1 MHDQTRPGCPGCG
14 LPVTGTSERCPRC
27 ALPLKGPTA
36 AELWRLDVELAG
48 LRARQTDLLAR
59 RNHLLGV
66 LRAEGA
72 RPAAPAAAVGA
83 AAPAVGAVGAAI
95 PAVGA
100 GGAVGGSGDPGVGS
114 ARGFVGPGEAPRR
127 DFSPKAVQN
136 LLLTLGGLL
145 LIVAAVVFTV
155 VSWGHLGIGG
165 RAAILA
171 GVTALTLAAPKL
183 LVGRGLGATAET
195 IAMFGVALLL
205 LDGYAARQAGLF
217 GADGPEASHYAAA
230 LVGLVALVM
239 AGYSRLLPLRLPLPV
254 AVVFAQIPLPLLAFD
269 TTAPWFTASLTAN
282 AVLDAV
288 LLLLLGAQAGRTT
301 AKVCFGVTWTLGAL
315 YGLLDSVVELT
326 GGGPVTALAR
336 GVLLVALAALGLAVA
351 GRAGRVALGFLAFG
365 SMFALAMGLAAPV
378 WRWLPSDWRGVPY
391 TVGALVAV
399 AVALYLPG
407 LNARVRRPGALSA
420 GAVAGLTALPVV
432 PWIASEVLTP
442 FMLLERVWAWPA
454 DLDDGQAWP
463 FASAA
468 LVPALLAAALTVAA
482 LRRPAVGDGGGGSG
496 AGGSVGV
503 PVGASGADRTASGV
517 GGAVGASGVGEAP
530 SAALGVDEPVGASGV
545 GGAAGAS
552 EAGGA
557 ASVGGVASA
566 GDEPVGASEVGRAVG
581 ASGVGGAALGV
592 DVWRLVGV
600 SALVTGV
607 VAVLAVPGAF
617 AFGHM
622 AALVVPLALAVA
634 LVACLTLTGEAWRAW
649 TLTVVAVPVTLVGV
663 VTAFATRA
671 ETYGALA
678 VALVAWTAATVAGR
692 VPKVRA
698 AALVMAVLSAT
709 GLIWAVAVG
718 TGWQPV
724 TIGLALA
731 LAAGSVLAVG
741 LCVTYGGA
749 NEEAVTP
756 EAASRRD
763 IPQEEGVKEGTAR
776 KATGQE
782 ATDQGAS
789 SRRDTPQK
797 DTPQKDTAREDS
809 VREEAVW
816 ENSVW
821 ENSVRENPVQEGAG
835 GGDVREG
842 FGREDVRGDTA
853 REGVTREET
862 AQEGGNGG
870 WPGRRR
876 DPRWGAGLGL
886 GALLGMCAVPPIAGP
901 LAGIV
906 GFYRPLFFPWTG
918 QRVLPVHLP
927 ILVVVAALL
936 AVTAVTV
943 SRQVAGRGAGLRA
956 ALVASPVLLATLP
969 LSVGLP
975 YPVEIGLFVVGLV
988 PAAWAAARSRTEWT
1002 FGAATGLWA
1011 ASLAVSW
1018 SLVTQTATLVT
1029 LPVVALAAAVTA
1041 FLGRERWVRAGGA
1054 CVATLLAGMQALAV
1068 GLALDWPARTAAF
1081 GVLAVA
1087 CVAAAVAGRFRRET
1101 FAAGTEVAGYALA
1114 LVGLALAAD
1123 GLANASLACA
1133 VVGVMMAG
1141 TALRPDRRRAG
1152 YVGTGLLLVAS
1163 WLRLLASDI
1172 TVIEAYTVPFSLVLL
1187 GFGWWRARGQ
1197 ARSSWLSYG
1206 PALGSSLLPSAVAV
1220 LNGSGWVRP
1229 LLLGLVCLA
1238 VLLAGARARLQA
1250 PALLGGLV
1258 LAVVVLHELAPWI
1271 AQAVMTVPRWVPMA
1285 LGGLLLV
1292 VVGATYEA
1300 RLRDVRRLRAMV
1312 GRMH

>member
-72 RPAAPAAAVGA
+72 RPAAVGPAG
-83 AAPAVGAVGAAI
+83 

-100 GGAVGGSGDPGVGS
+100 GGSGVPGVGS
-114 ARGFVGPGEAPRR
+114 AKGFVGPGEAPRR

-155 VSWGHLGIGG
+155 VSWGHIGIGG

-171 GVTALTLAAPKL
+171 GVTALTLVAPKL
-183 LVGRGLGATAET
+183 LLGRRLDATAET

-217 GADGPEASHYAAA
+217 GADGPETSHYAAA
-230 LVGLVALVM
+230 LVGLVALAM

-301 AKVCFGVTWTLGAL
+301 AKVCFGVTWTLGVL

-482 LRRPAVGDGGGGSG
+482 LRRPVVGDGGGGSG
-496 AGGSVGV
+496 AGGSMGV

-517 GGAVGASGVGEAP
+517 DEAPSAALDVDEPVDAPVGASGLGASEVGGAVGASGVG
-530 SAALGVDEPVGASGV
+530 GA
-545 GGAAGAS
+545 
-552 EAGGA
+552 
-557 ASVGGVASA
+557 ASA
-566 GDEPVGASEVGRAVG
+566 GDEPTDVPVG

-600 SALVTGV
+600 SALVMGV
-607 VAVLAVPGAF
+607 AAVLAVPGAF
-617 AFGHM
+617 ALGHM

-634 LVACLTLTGEAWRAW
+634 LVAWLTLTGEAWRAW

-709 GLIWAVAVG
+709 GLIWAVAAG

-724 TIGLALA
+724 TTGLALA

-741 LCVTYGGA
+741 LCVTYGRASG
-749 NEEAVTP
+749 EAVTP
-756 EAASRRD
+756 EADVRDAVDQKATDREATGQEVFSQRETLQEVSFRRD
-763 IPQEEGVKEGTAR
+763 IYQEEGVKEGTAR

-797 DTPQKDTAREDS
+797 DTAREDTA
-809 VREEAVW
+809 REEAVW
-816 ENSVW
+816 ENSGR

-835 GGDVREG
+835 GGNVQEG

-886 GALLGMCAVPPIAGP
+886 GALLGMCAVPPIASP

-943 SRQVAGRGAGLRA
+943 SWQVAGRGAGLRA

-975 YPVEIGLFVVGLV
+975 YPVEIGLLVAGLV

-1041 FLGRERWVRAGGA
+1041 FLGRERRVRAGGA

>member
-27 ALPLKGPTA
+27 ALPLKGPVA

-72 RPAAPAAAVGA
+72 RPATPAVAVGPGGSTVGPAGSA
-83 AAPAVGAVGAAI
+83 ARSAGSAVGAVGS
-95 PAVGA
+95 AVGL
-100 GGAVGGSGDPGVGS
+100 
-114 ARGFVGPGEAPRR
+114 VGPGEAPRR

-155 VSWGHLGIGG
+155 VSWGHIGIGG

-171 GVTALTLAAPKL
+171 GVTVLTLAAPKL

-205 LDGYAARQAGLF
+205 LDGYAARQAGLL

-230 LVGLVALVM
+230 LIGLVAVAM

-269 TTAPWFTASLTAN
+269 TTAPWFTASLTAD
-282 AVLDAV
+282 AVLDAA
-288 LLLLLGAQAGRTT
+288 LLLLLGARARTT
-301 AKVCFGVTWTLGAL
+301 VKVCFGATWTLGVL
-315 YGLLDSVVELT
+315 YGLLDSVVEFT
-326 GGGPVTALAR
+326 GGGPVTGLVR
-336 GVLLVALAALGLAVA
+336 GVLLVVLAALGLAVA

-365 SMFALAMGLAAPV
+365 SMLALAMGLAAPV

-391 TVGALVAV
+391 TVGALAAV

-407 LNARVRRPGALSA
+407 LGTRVRRPGALSA

-442 FMLLERVWAWPA
+442 FMLVERVWAWPA
-454 DLDDGQAWP
+454 DLDEGHPWP

-468 LVPALLAAALTVAA
+468 LVPALLAVALAVAA
-482 LRRPAVGDGGGGSG
+482 LRRPVVGDGTADSRGEGS
-496 AGGSVGV
+496 ADA
-503 PVGASGADRTASGV
+503 PVGASGA
-517 GGAVGASGVGEAP
+517 GGAASAVSEPTDAPVGVSGVGEAG
-530 SAALGVDEPVGASGV
+530 SVVDGTAGASGV
-545 GGAAGAS
+545 GGTS
-552 EAGGA
+552 
-557 ASVGGVASA
+557 
-566 GDEPVGASEVGRAVG
+566 
-581 ASGVGGAALGV
+581 LGV

-600 SALVTGV
+600 SALVMGV
-607 VAVLAVPGAF
+607 TAVLAVPGAF
-617 AFGHM
+617 ALGHM
-622 AALVVPLALAVA
+622 AALVGPLVLAVA
-634 LVACLTLTGEAWRAW
+634 LVACLTLTGESWRAW
-649 TLTVVAVPVTLVGV
+649 ALTVVAVPVTLVGV
-663 VTAFATRA
+663 GTAFATRA

-692 VPKVRA
+692 MPKARA

-718 TGWQPV
+718 TGRQPV
-724 TIGLALA
+724 TTGLALA

-741 LCVTYGGA
+741 LCVAYGRA
-749 NEEAVTP
+749 NGEAVTP
-756 EAASRRD
+756 EATVRD
-763 IPQEEGVKEGTAR
+763 AATQEATDEAVGQEEAVKEGTAR
-776 KATGQE
+776 EATDREATGQE
-782 ATDQGAS
+782 AT
-789 SRRDTPQK
+789 SRRDVPQE
-797 DTPQKDTAREDS
+797 DT
-809 VREEAVW
+809 VREETVGKSSGRGDA
-816 ENSVW
+816 
-821 ENSVRENPVQEGAG
+821 VQEG
-835 GGDVREG
+835 
-842 FGREDVRGDTA
+842 
-853 REGVTREET
+853 GVSGQRSP
-862 AQEGGNGG
+862 GG
-870 WPGRRR
+870 WPGARR

-886 GALLGMCAVPPIAGP
+886 GALLGVCAVPPIAGP

-918 QRVLPVHLP
+918 QRILPVHLP

-943 SRQVAGRGAGLRA
+943 SWQVAGRGAGLRA

-975 YPVEIGLFVVGLV
+975 YAVEVGLFVVGLV
-988 PAAWAAARSRTEWT
+988 PAAWAVARSRTEWA
-1002 FGAATGLWA
+1002 FGAAAGLWA

-1029 LPVVALAAAVTA
+1029 LPVVALVAAVTA
-1041 FLGRERWVRAGGA
+1041 FLGRERRVRAGGA
-1054 CVATLLAGMQALAV
+1054 CVATLLAGAQALAV
-1068 GLALDWPARTAAF
+1068 GLALDWPTRTAVF

-1101 FAAGTEVAGYALA
+1101 FAAGTEAAGYALA

-1123 GLANASLACA
+1123 GLANASLAYA

-1220 LNGSGWVRP
+1220 LNGTGWVRP

>member
-1 MHDQTRPGCPGCG
+1 MHDQRRPGCPGCG

-27 ALPLKGPTA
+27 ALPLKGPVA

-72 RPAAPAAAVGA
+72 RPAAPAVAVGPA
-83 AAPAVGAVGAAI
+83 GSAVG
-95 PAVGA
+95 
-100 GGAVGGSGDPGVGS
+100 S
-114 ARGFVGPGEAPRR
+114 VGPGEAPRR

-155 VSWGHLGIGG
+155 VSWGHIGIGG

-230 LVGLVALVM
+230 LIGLVAVVM

-269 TTAPWFTASLTAN
+269 TTAPWFTASLTAD
-282 AVLDAV
+282 AVLDAA
-288 LLLLLGAQAGRTT
+288 LLLLLGIQART
-301 AKVCFGVTWTLGAL
+301 AVRVCFGVTWTLGVL
-315 YGLLDSVVELT
+315 YGLLDSVVEFS
-326 GGGPVTALAR
+326 GGGPVTSLAR
-336 GVLLVALAALGLAVA
+336 GALLVALAALGLAVA
-351 GRAGRVALGFLAFG
+351 GRAGRIALGFLAFG

-378 WRWLPSDWRGVPY
+378 WRLLPSDWRGVPY
-391 TVGALVAV
+391 TVGALAAV

-407 LNARVRRPGALSA
+407 LNTRVRRPGALSA

-454 DLDDGQAWP
+454 DLDGGRPWP

-468 LVPALLAAALTVAA
+468 LVPALLAAALAVAA
-482 LRRPAVGDGGGGSG
+482 LRRPVMGDGGPGSRAEG
-496 AGGSVGV
+496 
-503 PVGASGADRTASGV
+503 PVDAPVNASGS
-517 GGAVGASGVGEAP
+517 
-530 SAALGVDEPVGASGV
+530 
-545 GGAAGAS
+545 
-552 EAGGA
+552 
-557 ASVGGVASA
+557 GGVASGVA
-566 GDEPVGASEVGRAVG
+566 KPVGAPVGASEVGEAGPVVDGTVG
-581 ASGVGGAALGV
+581 APGVDGASLGV

-600 SALVTGV
+600 SALAMGV
-607 VAVLAVPGAF
+607 AAVLAVPGAF
-617 AFGHM
+617 ALGHM
-622 AALVVPLALAVA
+622 AALVVPLVLAVA
-634 LVACLTLTGEAWRAW
+634 LVGCLTLTGEAWRAW
-649 TLTVVAVPVTLVGV
+649 TLTMMAVPVTLVGV

-709 GLIWAVAVG
+709 GLIWAVAAG
-718 TGWQPV
+718 TGWQSV

-741 LCVTYGGA
+741 LCVAYGGA
-749 NEEAVTP
+749 SEEAVTP

-763 IPQEEGVKEGTAR
+763 LPQEEALKEGTAR
-776 KATGQE
+776 E
-782 ATDQGAS
+782 VTDRGAS
-789 SRRDTPQK
+789 SRGDTPQK
-797 DTPQKDTAREDS
+797 DT
-809 VREEAVW
+809 VGEEAVW
-816 ENSVW
+816 ENS
-821 ENSVRENPVQEGAG
+821 G
-835 GGDVREG
+835 
-842 FGREDVRGDTA
+842 
-853 REGVTREET
+853 REGVTGEEG
-862 AQEGGNGG
+862 AQEGGSGG
-870 WPGRRR
+870 WPGKRR

-886 GALLGMCAVPPIAGP
+886 GALLAVCAVPPIAAP

-918 QRVLPVHLP
+918 QWIPPVHLP
-927 ILVVVAALL
+927 ILVVVALLL

-943 SRQVAGRGAGLRA
+943 SWQVAGRGAGLRA

-975 YPVEIGLFVVGLV
+975 YPVEVGLFVVGLA

-1018 SLVTQTATLVT
+1018 SLATQTATLVT
-1029 LPVVALAAAVTA
+1029 LPIVALVAAVTA
-1041 FLGRERWVRAGGA
+1041 FLGRERRVRAGGA

-1068 GLALDWPARTAAF
+1068 GLALDWPTRTAAF

-1101 FAAGTEVAGYALA
+1101 FAAGAEVAGYALA

-1123 GLANASLACA
+1123 GLAVASLACA

-1220 LNGSGWVRP
+1220 LNGTGWVRP

>member
-1 MHDQTRPGCPGCG
+1 M
-14 LPVTGTSERCPRC
+14 
-27 ALPLKGPTA
+27 
-36 AELWRLDVELAG
+36 
-48 LRARQTDLLAR
+48 
-59 RNHLLGV
+59 
-66 LRAEGA
+66 
-72 RPAAPAAAVGA
+72 
-83 AAPAVGAVGAAI
+83 
-95 PAVGA
+95 
-100 GGAVGGSGDPGVGS
+100 
-114 ARGFVGPGEAPRR
+114 GFVGPGEAPRR

-171 GVTALTLAAPKL
+171 GVTALTLVAPKL
-183 LVGRGLGATAET
+183 LLGRRLDATAET

-301 AKVCFGVTWTLGAL
+301 ARVCFGVTWTLGVL

-326 GGGPVTALAR
+326 GGGPVTALVR

-530 SAALGVDEPVGASGV
+530 SAALGVDEPVGASGADRTASGVGGAVGASGVGEAPSAALGVDEPVGASGV

-581 ASGVGGAALGV
+581 APGVGGAALGV
-592 DVWRLVGV
+592 DVWRLVGG

-607 VAVLAVPGAF
+607 AAVLAVPGAF
-617 AFGHM
+617 ALGHI

-634 LVACLTLTGEAWRAW
+634 LVAWLTLTGEVWRAW

-692 VPKVRA
+692 VPKARA

-709 GLIWAVAVG
+709 GLLWAVAAG

-724 TIGLALA
+724 TVGLALA

-741 LCVTYGGA
+741 LCVAYGRASG
-749 NEEAVTP
+749 EAVTP
-756 EAASRRD
+756 EAAVRDAVDQKATDRGATGQEAFSQRETLQEVSFRRD
-763 IPQEEGVKEGTAR
+763 IYQEEGVKEGTAR
-776 KATGQE
+776 EATGQE
-782 ATDQGAS
+782 ATDQEAS

-797 DTPQKDTAREDS
+797 DTAREDTAREA
-809 VREEAVW
+809 AVW
-816 ENSVW
+816 ENSGR

-853 REGVTREET
+853 REGVTREEA
-862 AQEGGNGG
+862 AQEGSGG

-886 GALLGMCAVPPIAGP
+886 GALLAMCAVPPIAGP

-943 SRQVAGRGAGLRA
+943 SWQVAGRGAGLRA

-988 PAAWAAARSRTEWT
+988 PAAWAAAWSRTEWT

-1011 ASLAVSW
+1011 VSLAVSW

-1029 LPVVALAAAVTA
+1029 LPVVALVAAVTA
-1041 FLGRERWVRAGGA
+1041 FLGRERRVRAGGA
-1054 CVATLLAGMQALAV
+1054 CVATLLAGTQALAV

-1114 LVGLALAAD
+1114 VVGLALAAD